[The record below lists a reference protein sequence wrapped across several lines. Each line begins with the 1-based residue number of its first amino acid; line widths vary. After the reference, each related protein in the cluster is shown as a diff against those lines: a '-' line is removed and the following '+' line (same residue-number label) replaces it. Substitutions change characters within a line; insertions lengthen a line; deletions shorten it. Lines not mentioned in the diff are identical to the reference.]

1 MDPSVSR
8 PAVCLQN
15 LWIDHCANIKYSE
28 RGMNRFYILLDGE
41 ITQEKAETSI
51 RDHMA
56 PHKVEFKKTEWFST
70 FESM

>member
-1 MDPSVSR
+1 
-8 PAVCLQN
+8 
-15 LWIDHCANIKYSE
+15 
-28 RGMNRFYILLDGE
+28 MNRFYILLDGE
-41 ITQEKAETSI
+41 ITQEKAEASV

>member
-1 MDPSVSR
+1 MPNCTYR
-8 PAVCLQN
+8 
-15 LWIDHCANIKYSE
+15 E

-41 ITQEKAETSI
+41 ITQEKAEASV

-70 FESM
+70 FEST